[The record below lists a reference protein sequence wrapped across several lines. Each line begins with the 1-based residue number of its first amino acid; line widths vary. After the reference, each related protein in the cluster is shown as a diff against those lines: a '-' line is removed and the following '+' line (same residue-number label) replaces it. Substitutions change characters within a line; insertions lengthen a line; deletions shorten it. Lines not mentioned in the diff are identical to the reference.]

1 MCKSFSSSKRA
12 VALLMAVRIS
22 KLVVAPEQAPDD
34 FSIID
39 KLGLQVLELNA
50 TKVLLQG
57 LHSSS

>member
-1 MCKSFSSSKRA
+1 MA
-12 VALLMAVRIS
+12 VMAVRIS
-22 KLVVAPEQAPDD
+22 KLVAPEQAPDD

-39 KLGLQVLELNA
+39 KLGLQILELNA